1 MTDEEFLYAQSR
13 GRIAALG
20 VAQVACIAAIAFSV
34 SAMQFGFDWTDLD
47 WSLAWKSIF
56 WVHLVGLSAI
66 GIPALVYIGLLRSAH
81 LTERLKLMPRLVKS
95 ANAWLETL
103 CAYGVVFLAIGA
115 ITLVSALAVNWYRA
129 SA

>member
-1 MTDEEFLYAQSR
+1 MTDEAFLYAQSQ

-20 VAQVACIAAIAFSV
+20 VAQVAFIAAIVFSIT
-34 SAMQFGFDWTDLD
+34 AMKFGFKWTDLD
-47 WSLAWKSIF
+47 WGLAWKAIF
-56 WVHLVGLSAI
+56 WSHLVGLSAI
-66 GIPALVYIGLLRSAH
+66 GIPALAYFGLLRSAH

-115 ITLVSALAVNWYRA
+115 ITLLSALAVNWYRA
-129 SA
+129 SP